1 MSVAKESSALRAG
14 CWRGTAAA
22 RRHLAFWNASC
33 AEAVLSN
40 VLAPPFRR
48 SFKGFKTCAQLGK
61 KRWYKFTIPRKCCS
75 CLMSLGGGQFS
86 ISAALLPKSYVQGF
100 PEKELQKHIYPNW
113 WRGHWRQSCEKSLQ
127 MAEVCLPVQRT
138 DMWVVHIC
146 KHTFQTICG
155 AVHHSLNCLCDIGQ
169 PKRGEQ
175 ILKQAKW
182 C

>member
-1 MSVAKESSALRAG
+1 VAKESSALGAG

-61 KRWYKFTIPRKCCS
+61 KWRYKFTIPRKCCS

-86 ISAALLPKSYVQGF
+86 ISVALLAVGALPLPKSYVQGF
-100 PEKELQKHIYPNW
+100 PK
-113 WRGHWRQSCEKSLQ
+113 RRSCKNTFFQIDGEAIGAKAVKKASRWQ
-127 MAEVCLPVQRT
+127 RCVCLSRELT
-138 DMWVVHIC
+138 CELSYM
-146 KHTFQTICG
+146 QTHLPNHLWCG
-155 AVHHSLNCLCDIGQ
+155 PSFFELEEDTVGCVIY
-169 PKRGEQ
+169 
-175 ILKQAKW
+175 IY
-182 C
+182 